1 MQVVGEAGL
10 AEQLAPARRRWMVV
24 YDDVSGPAPQGAA
37 VTVRTVA
44 PGSAS
49 GADIHIEQDGPSTA
63 VIRTWA
69 IQYRLRIDVDHER
82 RLTARVP
89 CRAA

>member
-1 MQVVGEAGL
+1 
-10 AEQLAPARRRWMVV
+10 
-24 YDDVSGPAPQGAA
+24 
-37 VTVRTVA
+37 VRTVA

-49 GADIHIEQDGPSTA
+49 GADIHIEQDGPGTA

-82 RLTARVP
+82 RLTARGP
-89 CRAA
+89 RRAA